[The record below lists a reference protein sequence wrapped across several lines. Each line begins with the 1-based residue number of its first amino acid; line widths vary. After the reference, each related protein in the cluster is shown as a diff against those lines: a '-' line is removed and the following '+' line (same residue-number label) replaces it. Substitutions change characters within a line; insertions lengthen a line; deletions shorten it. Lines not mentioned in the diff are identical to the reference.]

1 MALRAAEPP
10 SHRRTCK
17 RGCAA
22 TKTRPAHTR
31 LIDGDKRMITR
42 RNLLGAAVVGA
53 PLAHI
58 PFSARAQSVLTV
70 GLIPSED
77 SRAMIANSQAMMDM
91 LSKALGMPVKPFVAA
106 DYNGVIEALRSKR
119 LDVAYLGPFSYVL
132 GTTVADIE
140 AFAVA
145 ETKKAGR
152 TSYRSYVIS
161 NKASNI
167 KTVNDLKGKTFAFV
181 DPSSTSGHLFPKAG
195 LMKAGLDTDKD
206 FGRVIFS
213 GSHDSNAIAV
223 QNRKVDAAAIADR
236 ILDAAIS
243 KGLAKREDLNIVWES
258 DPIPES
264 PTVWRKDLSPDLKK
278 RVQAAFLEVKDIPWS
293 DQGLLNGFHPTN
305 DAAYNIIRDT
315 AKLLNLDLKKMK

>member
-1 MALRAAEPP
+1 MG
-10 SHRRTCK
+10 T
-17 RGCAA
+17 AA
-22 TKTRPAHTR
+22 TIGAFALPAR
-31 LIDGDKRMITR
+31 
-42 RNLLGAAVVGA
+42 
-53 PLAHI
+53 
-58 PFSARAQSVLTV
+58 SQQVLTV

-132 GTTVADIE
+132 GATVADIE

-152 TSYRSYVIS
+152 TSYHSQVIAHKDS
-161 NKASNI
+161 GI
-167 KTVNDLKGKTFAFV
+167 KTVADLKGKNFAFV

-195 LMKAGLDTDKD
+195 LMKAGLNTDKD
-206 FGRVIFS
+206 LGRVIFS

-223 QNRKVDAAAIADR
+223 QNKKVDAAAIADR

-243 KGLAKREDLNIVWES
+243 KGLAKREDITIVWRS

-278 RVQAAFLEVKDIPWS
+278 RIQAAFLQVKDIPWS

-305 DAAYNIIRDT
+305 DAAYDVIRDT

>member
-1 MALRAAEPP
+1 MMK
-10 SHRRTCK
+10 RRK
-17 RGCAA
+17 
-22 TKTRPAHTR
+22 
-31 LIDGDKRMITR
+31 L
-42 RNLLGAAVVGA
+42 LLGTAAVTASAFV
-53 PLAHI
+53 PM
-58 PFSARAQSVLTV
+58 ARAQQVLTV

-91 LSKALGMPVKPFVAA
+91 LSKALGFAVKPFVAA

-152 TSYRSYVIS
+152 SYYHSQIVTH
-161 NKASNI
+161 KDTGI
-167 KTVNDLKGKTFAFV
+167 KTVADLKGKTFAFV

-195 LMKAGLDTDKD
+195 LIKAGFNPDKD

-213 GSHDSNAIAV
+213 GSHDSSAIAV
-223 QNRKVDAAAIADR
+223 QNKKVDAAAIADR
-236 ILDAAIS
+236 ILDAAVS
-243 KGLAKREDLNIVWES
+243 KGLVKREDLVEVWKS

-264 PTVWRKDLSPDLKK
+264 PTVWRKDLPADLKT
-278 RVQAAFLEVKDIPWS
+278 RVQAAFLQVKDIPWS

-315 AKLLNLDLKKMK
+315 AKVLNLDLRKMK

>member
-1 MALRAAEPP
+1 M
-10 SHRRTCK
+10 
-17 RGCAA
+17 
-22 TKTRPAHTR
+22 
-31 LIDGDKRMITR
+31 
-42 RNLLGAAVVGA
+42 
-53 PLAHI
+53 
-58 PFSARAQSVLTV
+58 ARAQQVLTV

-91 LSKALGMPVKPFVAA
+91 LSKALGFAVKPFVAA

-132 GTTVADIE
+132 GATVADIE

-152 TSYRSYVIS
+152 TFYYSQIVAHKDSG
-161 NKASNI
+161 I
-167 KTVNDLKGKTFAFV
+167 KTVKDLKGKTFAFV

-195 LMKAGLDTDKD
+195 LMKVGFNPDKD

-213 GSHDSNAIAV
+213 GSHDSSAIAV
-223 QNRKVDAAAIADR
+223 QNKKVDAAAIADR
-236 ILDAAIS
+236 ILDAAVS
-243 KGLAKREDLNIVWES
+243 KGLVKREDLVEVWKS

-264 PTVWRKDLSPDLKK
+264 PTVWRRDLPADLKA
-278 RVQAAFLEVKDIPWS
+278 RVQAAFLQVKDIPWS
-293 DQGLLNGFHPTN
+293 DQGELNGFHPTN

-315 AKLLNLDLKKMK
+315 AKVLNLDLRKMK

>member
-1 MALRAAEPP
+1 MTFTRRKLLAGAPALLAGPLFTFAPAARAA
-10 SHRRTCK
+10 
-17 RGCAA
+17 
-22 TKTRPAHTR
+22 
-31 LIDGDKRMITR
+31 D
-42 RNLLGAAVVGA
+42 
-53 PLAHI
+53 
-58 PFSARAQSVLTV
+58 VLTV

-132 GTTVADIE
+132 GASVADIE

-152 TSYRSYVIS
+152 TYYHSLIVA
-161 NKASNI
+161 NKDSGI
-167 KTVNDLKGKTFAFV
+167 KTVADLKGKTFAYV

-195 LMKAGLDTDKD
+195 LIKVGFNADKD

-213 GSHDSNAIAV
+213 GSHDANAVAI
-223 QNRKVDAAAIADR
+223 QNKRVDAVAIADR
-236 ILDAAIS
+236 ILDAAIA
-243 KGLAKREDLNIVWES
+243 KGLAKREDLVVVWKS

-264 PTVWRKDLSPDLKK
+264 PTVWRKDLDPALKK
-278 RVQAAFLEVKDIPWS
+278 RIQAAFLEVKNIPWS
-293 DQGLLNGFHPTN
+293 DQGELNGFHPTN
-305 DAAYNIIRDT
+305 DAAYNIIRET
-315 AKLLNLDLKKMK
+315 AKVLNLDLKAMK

>member
-1 MALRAAEPP
+1 
-10 SHRRTCK
+10 
-17 RGCAA
+17 
-22 TKTRPAHTR
+22 
-31 LIDGDKRMITR
+31 MITR
-42 RNLLGAAVVGA
+42 RTLLVASAIASPMASFTGGA
-53 PLAHI
+53 
-58 PFSARAQSVLTV
+58 SAQSVLTV

-152 TSYRSYVIS
+152 TFYRSQVIAHKS
-161 NKASNI
+161 SGI
-167 KTVNDLKGKTFAFV
+167 KTVNDLKGRTFAFV

-195 LMKAGLDTDKD
+195 LMKAGLNTDKD

-223 QNRKVDAAAIADR
+223 QNKKIDAAAIADR
-236 ILDAAIS
+236 ILDSAIS
-243 KGLAKREDLNIVWES
+243 KGLAKRDRTS
-258 DPIPES
+258 H
-264 PTVWRKDLSPDLKK
+264 
-278 RVQAAFLEVKDIPWS
+278 
-293 DQGLLNGFHPTN
+293 FHPV
-305 DAAYNIIRDT
+305 
-315 AKLLNLDLKKMK
+315 

>member
-1 MALRAAEPP
+1 
-10 SHRRTCK
+10 
-17 RGCAA
+17 
-22 TKTRPAHTR
+22 
-31 LIDGDKRMITR
+31 MITR
-42 RNLLGAAVVGA
+42 RTLLAAAAVGA
-53 PLAHI
+53 PMVS
-58 PFSARAQSVLTV
+58 FTRSAGAQSVLTV

-152 TSYRSYVIS
+152 TFYRSQVIS
-161 NKASNI
+161 HKSTGI

-223 QNRKVDAAAIADR
+223 QNKKVDAAAIADR
-236 ILDAAIS
+236 ILDAAIA
-243 KGLAKREDLNIVWES
+243 KGLAKREDIQVVWES

-264 PTVWRKDLSPDLKK
+264 PTVWRKDLPADLKK

-293 DQGLLNGFHPTN
+293 DQGMLNGFKPTN
-305 DAAYNIIRDT
+305 DAAYNVIRDT

>member
-1 MALRAAEPP
+1 M
-10 SHRRTCK
+10 TF
-17 RGCAA
+17 
-22 TKTRPAHTR
+22 
-31 LIDGDKRMITR
+31 TR
-42 RNLLGAAVVGA
+42 RKLLAGA
-53 PLAHI
+53 PALLAG
-58 PFSARAQSVLTV
+58 PLFTFAPSARSADVLTV

-132 GTTVADIE
+132 GASVADIE

-152 TSYRSYVIS
+152 TYYHSLIVA
-161 NKASNI
+161 NKDSGI
-167 KTVNDLKGKTFAFV
+167 KTVADLKGKTFAFV

-195 LMKAGLDTDKD
+195 LIKAGFNPDKD

-213 GSHDSNAIAV
+213 GSHDANAVAI
-223 QNRKVDAAAIADR
+223 QNKRVDAVAIADR
-236 ILDAAIS
+236 ILDAAIA
-243 KGLAKREDLNIVWES
+243 KGLAKREDLVVVWKS

-264 PTVWRKDLSPDLKK
+264 PTVWRKDLDPALKK
-278 RVQAAFLEVKDIPWS
+278 RIQAAFLEVKNIPWS
-293 DQGLLNGFHPTN
+293 DQGELNGFHPTN
-305 DAAYNIIRDT
+305 DAAYNVIRET
-315 AKLLNLDLKKMK
+315 AKVLNLDLKAMK

>member
-1 MALRAAEPP
+1 MKLTRRTLLAGAPALLAPSLLTLAPAARAA
-10 SHRRTCK
+10 
-17 RGCAA
+17 
-22 TKTRPAHTR
+22 
-31 LIDGDKRMITR
+31 
-42 RNLLGAAVVGA
+42 
-53 PLAHI
+53 
-58 PFSARAQSVLTV
+58 SVLTV

-77 SRAMIANSQAMMDM
+77 SRAMIANSQVMMDQ
-91 LSKALGMPVKPFVAA
+91 LSKALGMEVKPFVAA

-152 TSYRSYVIS
+152 TFYHSVIVARKDS
-161 NKASNI
+161 GI
-167 KTVNDLKGKTFAFV
+167 KTIADLKGRTFAFV

-195 LMKAGLDTDKD
+195 LLKAGFDPDKD

-213 GSHDSNAIAV
+213 GSHDSNAVAV
-223 QNRKVDAAAIADR
+223 QNGKIDAVAIADR
-236 ILDAAIS
+236 ILDAAIK
-243 KGLAKREDLNIVWES
+243 KGLAKREDLQIVWTS

-264 PTVWRKDLSPDLKK
+264 PTVWRKDLDPELKK
-278 RVQAAFLEVKDIPWS
+278 RIQAAFLQVKDVPWS
-293 DQGLLNGFHPTN
+293 DQGELNGFHPTN

-315 AKLLNLDLKKMK
+315 AKTLNLDLRKMK

>member
-1 MALRAAEPP
+1 
-10 SHRRTCK
+10 
-17 RGCAA
+17 
-22 TKTRPAHTR
+22 
-31 LIDGDKRMITR
+31 MITR
-42 RNLLGAAVVGA
+42 RNLLAAAAIGA
-53 PLAHI
+53 PMTS
-58 PFSARAQSVLTV
+58 FSTGARAQSVLTV

-106 DYNGVIEALRSKR
+106 DYNGVIEALRSRR

-132 GTTVADIE
+132 GATIADIE

-152 TSYRSYVIS
+152 TSYRSLVIT
-161 NKASNI
+161 NKASGI

-195 LMKAGLDTDKD
+195 LMKAGFNTDKD
-206 FGRVIFS
+206 FSRVLFS

-236 ILDAAIS
+236 ILDAAIA
-243 KGLAKREDLNIVWES
+243 KGLAKREDIHVVWES

-264 PTVWRKDLSPDLKK
+264 PTVWRKDLPADLKK

-293 DQGLLNGFHPTN
+293 DQGMLNGFKPTN
-305 DAAYNIIRDT
+305 DAAYDVIRDT
-315 AKLLNLDLKKMK
+315 AKLLNLDLRKMK

>member
-1 MALRAAEPP
+1 MYHNHNGDNRMMN
-10 SHRRTCK
+10 RRRVLIGT
-17 RGCAA
+17 AA
-22 TKTRPAHTR
+22 TVAGT
-31 LIDGDKRMITR
+31 
-42 RNLLGAAVVGA
+42 
-53 PLAHI
+53 LAIH
-58 PFSARAQSVLTV
+58 AKAQQVLTV

-152 TSYRSYVIS
+152 TSYYSQVIAHKDS
-161 NKASNI
+161 GI
-167 KTVNDLKGKTFAFV
+167 KNVNDLKGKTFAFV

-195 LMKAGLDTDKD
+195 LMKAGLNTDKD
-206 FGRVIFS
+206 LGRVIFS

-243 KGLAKREDLNIVWES
+243 KGLAKREDLVVVWKS

-264 PTVWRKDLSPDLKK
+264 PTVWRKDLPADLKK

-305 DAAYNIIRDT
+305 DAAYDVIRDT

>member
-1 MALRAAEPP
+1 MQ
-10 SHRRTCK
+10 HRPLETTMMK
-17 RGCAA
+17 RR
-22 TKTRPAHTR
+22 K
-31 LIDGDKRMITR
+31 
-42 RNLLGAAVVGA
+42 LLFGTAAVTASAFV
-53 PLAHI
+53 PM
-58 PFSARAQSVLTV
+58 ARAQQVLTV

-91 LSKALGMPVKPFVAA
+91 LSKALGFAVKPFVAA

-132 GTTVADIE
+132 GATVADIE

-152 TSYRSYVIS
+152 TFYYSQIVTH
-161 NKASNI
+161 KDTGI
-167 KTVNDLKGKTFAFV
+167 KTVADLKGKTFAFV

-195 LMKAGLDTDKD
+195 LMKLGFNTDKD

-213 GSHDSNAIAV
+213 GSHDSSAIAV
-223 QNRKVDAAAIADR
+223 QNKKVDAAAVADR
-236 ILDAAIS
+236 ILDAAVA
-243 KGLAKREDLNIVWES
+243 KGLVKREDLVEVWKS

-264 PTVWRKDLSPDLKK
+264 PTVWRKDLSADLKT
-278 RVQAAFLEVKDIPWS
+278 RVQAAFLQVKDIPWS
-293 DQGLLNGFHPTN
+293 DQGELNGFHPTN

-315 AKLLNLDLKKMK
+315 AKVLNLDLRKMK

>member
-1 MALRAAEPP
+1 
-10 SHRRTCK
+10 
-17 RGCAA
+17 
-22 TKTRPAHTR
+22 
-31 LIDGDKRMITR
+31 
-42 RNLLGAAVVGA
+42 
-53 PLAHI
+53 
-58 PFSARAQSVLTV
+58 V

-152 TSYRSYVIS
+152 TSYHSLIVARKDSGIT
-161 NKASNI
+161 
-167 KTVNDLKGKTFAFV
+167 TVADLKGKTFAFV

-195 LMKAGLDTDKD
+195 LIKAGFNPDKD

-213 GSHDSNAIAV
+213 GSHDSNAVAV
-223 QNRKVDAAAIADR
+223 QNKKVDAVAIADR
-236 ILDAAIS
+236 ILDAAFA
-243 KGLAKREDLNIVWES
+243 KGLAKREDLVVVWTS

-264 PTVWRKDLSPDLKK
+264 PTVWRKDLDPALKK
-278 RVQAAFLEVKDIPWS
+278 RVQAAFLEVKNVPWS
-293 DQGLLNGFHPTN
+293 DQGELNGFHPTN
-305 DAAYNIIRDT
+305 DAAYNVIRDT
-315 AKLLNLDLKKMK
+315 AKSLNLDLRKMK

>member
-1 MALRAAEPP
+1 MNFT
-10 SHRRTCK
+10 RRT
-17 RGCAA
+17 
-22 TKTRPAHTR
+22 
-31 LIDGDKRMITR
+31 
-42 RNLLGAAVVGA
+42 LLAGA
-53 PLAHI
+53 PALMAAPMLGLA
-58 PFSARAQSVLTV
+58 PAARANTVLTV

-132 GTTVADIE
+132 GATVADIE

-152 TSYRSYVIS
+152 TSYHSLVMAHKDS
-161 NKASNI
+161 GI
-167 KTVNDLKGKTFAFV
+167 KTVPDLKGRTFAFV

-195 LMKAGLDTDKD
+195 LIKAGFNPDKD

-213 GSHDSNAIAV
+213 GSHDSNAVAV
-223 QNRKVDAAAIADR
+223 QNKKVDAVAIADR
-236 ILDAAIS
+236 ILDAAIA
-243 KGLAKREDLNIVWES
+243 KGLAKREDLVEVWRS

-264 PTVWRKDLSPDLKK
+264 PTVWRKDLDPALKK
-278 RVQAAFLEVKDIPWS
+278 RIQAAFLEVKNIPWS
-293 DQGLLNGFHPTN
+293 DQGVLNGFHPTT
-305 DAAYNIIRDT
+305 DAAYNVIRDT
-315 AKLLNLDLKKMK
+315 AKALNLDLRKMK

>member
-1 MALRAAEPP
+1 MTFTRRKLLAGAPALLAGPLFTFAPAARAA
-10 SHRRTCK
+10 
-17 RGCAA
+17 
-22 TKTRPAHTR
+22 
-31 LIDGDKRMITR
+31 D
-42 RNLLGAAVVGA
+42 
-53 PLAHI
+53 
-58 PFSARAQSVLTV
+58 VLTV

-132 GTTVADIE
+132 GASVADIE

-152 TSYRSYVIS
+152 TYYHSLIVA
-161 NKASNI
+161 NKDSGI
-167 KTVNDLKGKTFAFV
+167 KTVADLKGKTFAYV

-195 LMKAGLDTDKD
+195 LIKVGFNADKD

-213 GSHDSNAIAV
+213 GSHDANAVAI
-223 QNRKVDAAAIADR
+223 QNKRVDAVAIADR
-236 ILDAAIS
+236 ILDAAIA
-243 KGLAKREDLNIVWES
+243 KGLAKREDLVVVWKS

-264 PTVWRKDLSPDLKK
+264 PTVWRKDLDPALKK
-278 RVQAAFLEVKDIPWS
+278 RIQAAFLEVKNIPWS
-293 DQGLLNGFHPTN
+293 DQGELNGFHPTN
-305 DAAYNIIRDT
+305 DAAYNVIRET
-315 AKLLNLDLKKMK
+315 AKVLNLDLKAMK